1 MIGSGK
7 LRTYTRHSMEKGTTG
22 QTRQAQLD
30 ALSREASEAVRDSAD
45 RLRAVMDALHEAYGA
60 ELSPAELGTADAALD
75 RIDSA
80 LRGLHGMARLLDSV
94 DETVGQP
101 ASAAMLLLP
110 TQADTAWTV
119 AVLEAREQ
127 ERSRLAEELHD
138 GPAQTLANAIFQ
150 IEILTRAMGDDGT
163 DTADELAKMCRLL
176 QRELETLRAYISQLR
191 PPLSEPEGLD
201 EALRDGAT
209 SLTEYTSI
217 PVDVRLDAPPTLLDD
232 SARRVA
238 LRVAQEALRNI
249 GKHSGAQR
257 AWLVTRYESRPSGDV
272 WIMEVGD
279 DGRGFDVDAAGAHEN
294 RRHFGLRF
302 MRERADLLG
311 SQLFIET
318 TPGAGTLVRLI
329 IGTGGERS

>member
-1 MIGSGK
+1 
-7 LRTYTRHSMEKGTTG
+7 MEKGTTG

-60 ELSPAELGTADAALD
+60 ELTPAELGDADVALD

-80 LRGLHGMARLLDSV
+80 LRGLHGMARLLESV
-94 DETVGQP
+94 DEMLGQP
-101 ASAAMLLLP
+101 ASATMLLAP
-110 TQADTAWTV
+110 TQAETPWTL

-150 IEILTRAMGDDGT
+150 IEILTRALGDGT
-163 DTADELAKMCRLL
+163 DPPDELVRMRRLL

-191 PPLSEPEGLD
+191 PLLTEPEGLD

-217 PVDVRLDAPPTLLDD
+217 PVDVRLDAPVTLLENP
-232 SARRVA
+232 ARSVA

-257 AWLVTRYESRPSGDV
+257 AWLVTRYEARPSGDV

-294 RRHFGLRF
+294 KRHFGLRF
-302 MRERADLLG
+302 MRERSDLLG

-318 TPGAGTLVRLI
+318 APGAGTLVRLI
-329 IGTGGERS
+329 IGIGGERS